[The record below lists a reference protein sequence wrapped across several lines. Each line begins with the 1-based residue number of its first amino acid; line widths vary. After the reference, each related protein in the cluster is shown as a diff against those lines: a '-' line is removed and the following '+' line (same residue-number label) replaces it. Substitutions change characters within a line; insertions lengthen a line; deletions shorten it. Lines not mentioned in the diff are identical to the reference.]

1 MTRNAVKTRH
11 GLKLSRRQF
20 LDTMVAAG
28 AALAAAPVDL
38 GALQERKGPERPAA
52 KRPPPLT
59 LRQRFPDLR
68 RHFVFE
74 YYPWYRTNP
83 FGHWNEAE
91 RQPPNDLASN
101 YMPVLGAYDS
111 RSTAVMEKH
120 AAWIAETGI
129 GAIDV
134 SWWGRDSDV
143 DGLIHRLMD
152 VMRAHDIHVTF
163 HIEPYADD
171 RAFHYASDIQYLIA
185 EYGDRRHWD
194 AFLLLQHGDGSVGPV
209 FKSFGTILVPWY
221 NDCHGNIV
229 HVSNYTPDQVW
240 RQETEKVRKLFAGDF
255 DRLTL
260 LADSLD
266 LPRVTAGGFDG
277 IAIYDNNVRPDEWA
291 PYAHGCTARGLVFS
305 FNCNPG
311 FDGLALRH
319 VDPKSCYTE
328 PRFQPGDALYDWS
341 QRAQREAA
349 AAASRARITES
360 FDTTVALQTAP
371 ASGNVRHGFFLTYV
385 NSFNEW
391 HEGHQFEPMKSA
403 ADLTAPERAVGYHDP
418 DNGRYRFDLLK
429 TLVARVLAE

>member
-1 MTRNAVKTRH
+1 
-11 GLKLSRRQF
+11 F
-20 LDTMVAAG
+20 LDSMIVAS
-28 AALAAAPVDL
+28 AALAASPVESV
-38 GALQERKGPERPAA
+38 GAVDQRDMPRRGDADRP
-52 KRPPPLT
+52 RRRT
-59 LRQRFPDLR
+59 LAQRFPDLR
-68 RHFVFE
+68 RHFIFE

-83 FGHWNEAE
+83 YGHWNEAG
-91 RQPPNDLASN
+91 RQPPVDIASN
-101 YMPVLGAYDS
+101 YMPQLGAYDS
-111 RSTAVMEKH
+111 RSAAVMEQH
-120 AAWIAETGI
+120 AKWIAEAGI
-129 GAIDV
+129 GAINV
-134 SWWGRDSDV
+134 SWWGRDSDISGMIPV
-143 DGLIHRLMD
+143 LMD

-171 RAFHYASDIQYLIA
+171 RALRYATDIQYLIS

-209 FKSFGTILVPWY
+209 FKSFDTILVPLY
-221 NDCHGNIV
+221 NDCHGNVV
-229 HVSNYTPDQVW
+229 HVSNYTPDQIW
-240 RQETEKVRKLFAGDF
+240 RQQTEKVRKLFAGDF

-291 PYAHGCTARGLVFS
+291 PYAHGCTARDLVFS

-328 PRFQPGDALYDWS
+328 PRFQPGDAVYDWS

-349 AAASRARITES
+349 AAASRGRITES
-360 FDTTVALQTAP
+360 FNTTVALQTAP
-371 ASGNVRHGFFLTYV
+371 ASANVRRGFFLTYV

-391 HEGHQFEPMKSA
+391 HEGHQFEPMKNA
-403 ADLTAPERAVGYHDP
+403 ADLAPAERAIGYHDP
-418 DNGRYRFDLLK
+418 DNGRYRIETLRK
-429 TLVARVLAE
+429 LVAGAMA